1 MSSESI
7 KNIYLI
13 LEFYFRDAP
22 SEKETSL
29 VTLIGQVERVL
40 LWVNVTLREE

>member
-13 LEFYFRDAP
+13 LKFYFRDAP